1 MLRTSLATEF
11 ICYVAQRRGKLGKGG
26 VPDKMSACR
35 CILYD
40 WNTGKIPFYTLPPA
54 DEEDMNAYEFDR
66 RLYVLA
72 MLQLSIHSAMN

>member
-66 RLYVLA
+66 
-72 MLQLSIHSAMN
+72 